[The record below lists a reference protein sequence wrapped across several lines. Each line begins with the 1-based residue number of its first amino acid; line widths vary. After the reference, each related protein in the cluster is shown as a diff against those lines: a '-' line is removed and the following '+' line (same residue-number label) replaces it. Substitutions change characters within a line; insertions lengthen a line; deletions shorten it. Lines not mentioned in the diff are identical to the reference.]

1 MIFKAQKAIGFENE
15 NHWLVARKVSNNLEQ
30 NLLRQQVPTSVS
42 LELINNKKIHNP
54 MKKKKTKKGKKRTY
68 RNSYNIFCKTNSLEL
83 KLSSTAVFHLSFL
96 LMQISIICEIKYP
109 IFIMEK

>member
-15 NHWLVARKVSNNLEQ
+15 NHWLVARKVSNNLEH

-42 LELINNKKIHNP
+42 LELINNKKIDNP
-54 MKKKKTKKGKKRTY
+54 MRKKKGKGKEK
-68 RNSYNIFCKTNSLEL
+68 NVQKFIQHFCKTNSLEL